1 MSYDPKSPEMRRRR
15 FRPIPVRMLV
25 PNVITL
31 LAICAG
37 LTAIRL
43 STEGRMELAVA
54 AIVFAAVLDGI
65 DGRVARMIKGQSKF
79 GAELDSL
86 ADFVN
91 FGVAPGLILYFW
103 QLHELNNGGWIAAM
117 VFAISGGLRLARF
130 NATMDDPNK
139 PAFAANFFTG
149 VPAPA
154 GAITVLLPI
163 YLAFLGLP
171 RPPATLTALY
181 TLLIAFLMVSRLP
194 VFSGK
199 TVRMR
204 VPPEMVL
211 PVFVSV
217 IFFIALLIG
226 YPWHILSALHGAVP
240 LEPAARDG
248 SRIATM
254 SARPPRRRCAGWRA
268 LRRLRRRRWLRGP
281 RTGAGQSARPAE
293 LSGRTNRWT
302 SWVRSRCRLYGL
314 TEVRPFEKWPTQ
326 KSGENAVT
334 ESATAPLPA
343 ALLEALARYDTPT
356 ICNAMEVV
364 APERRL
370 IGYTTKPLVCPFPD
384 LPPMVGYARTV
395 TIRSVLKSGS
405 AGRRAGQAPHRILR
419 ICRHRPRPAHH
430 ASSRIST
437 APTSAMARS
446 GARSKATCTRRSAAS
461 ASSPTDRSA
470 TSRNGRRVS
479 RRWPARSARRMPGF
493 TPKASAARFASPE

>member
-1 MSYDPKSPEMRRRR
+1 MQMPVDPKYREMRRR

-54 AIVFAAVLDGI
+54 AIVFAAVLDFL

-163 YLAFLGLP
+163 YLAFLGMP
-171 RPPATLTALY
+171 TPPAMLTAFY

-199 TVRMR
+199 TVRLR
-204 VPPEMVL
+204 VPPEMML

-217 IFFIALLIG
+217 VFFIALLIS
-226 YPWHILSALHGAVP
+226 YPWHILSACTVLYLLSLP
-240 LEPAARDG
+240 
-248 SRIATM
+248 
-254 SARPPRRRCAGWRA
+254 AGWKSYRDHA
-268 LRRLRRRRWLRGP
+268 RNLAAQTATP
-281 RTGAGQSARPAE
+281 ADAAPPSPAPPFASTASQPEQDNRPA
-293 LSGRTNRWT
+293 
-302 SWVRSRCRLYGL
+302 RL
-314 TEVRPFEKWPTQ
+314 
-326 KSGENAVT
+326 N
-334 ESATAPLPA
+334 
-343 ALLEALARYDTPT
+343 
-356 ICNAMEVV
+356 
-364 APERRL
+364 
-370 IGYTTKPLVCPFPD
+370 
-384 LPPMVGYARTV
+384 
-395 TIRSVLKSGS
+395 
-405 AGRRAGQAPHRILR
+405 
-419 ICRHRPRPAHH
+419 
-430 ASSRIST
+430 
-437 APTSAMARS
+437 
-446 GARSKATCTRRSAAS
+446 
-461 ASSPTDRSA
+461 
-470 TSRNGRRVS
+470 
-479 RRWPARSARRMPGF
+479 
-493 TPKASAARFASPE
+493 

>member
-1 MSYDPKSPEMRRRR
+1 MPMPVDPNYPEMRRRR

-54 AIVFAAVLDGI
+54 AIVFAAVLDGL

-149 VPAPA
+149 VPAPM
-154 GAITVLLPI
+154 GAILALLPI

-171 RPPATLTALY
+171 RPPAMLTALY

-217 IFFIALLIG
+217 VFFIALLIG
-226 YPWHILSALHGAVP
+226 YPWHILSAGSVLYLLSLPAGWKSYRDHQRKAAA
-240 LEPAARDG
+240 PAA
-248 SRIATM
+248 
-254 SARPPRRRCAGWRA
+254 
-268 LRRLRRRRWLRGP
+268 
-281 RTGAGQSARPAE
+281 
-293 LSGRTNRWT
+293 
-302 SWVRSRCRLYGL
+302 
-314 TEVRPFEKWPTQ
+314 
-326 KSGENAVT
+326 
-334 ESATAPLPA
+334 
-343 ALLEALARYDTPT
+343 TPT
-356 ICNAMEVV
+356 NV
-364 APERRL
+364 
-370 IGYTTKPLVCPFPD
+370 
-384 LPPMVGYARTV
+384 
-395 TIRSVLKSGS
+395 
-405 AGRRAGQAPHRILR
+405 
-419 ICRHRPRPAHH
+419 
-430 ASSRIST
+430 
-437 APTSAMARS
+437 APTSPAPPFAPVVS
-446 GARSKATCTRRSAAS
+446 E
-461 ASSPTDRSA
+461 PDQDDRP
-470 TSRNGRRVS
+470 SRLN
-479 RRWPARSARRMPGF
+479 
-493 TPKASAARFASPE
+493 